1 MSDTNQCV
9 QTIDNAIDKVRE
21 ARHSLQQKEY
31 EEAENRMVDTVQLIS
46 EALYCIN
53 EQEQP
58 SSCDRTG
65 AIPIINI
72 VGTEGTPPGTANLIQ
87 GNKYLTPLIVDEYGE
102 SGGAVITW
110 TGNTITVCEVGT
122 PPDIWSV
129 TGSPL
134 TIEDV
139 TGKIQQVPTPYAM
152 IFFEDGTSLLVGT
165 NEIGVIAMARYLT
178 VSAPIAPSSFQG
190 YSTNQTEVYM
200 NDENKS
206 KVAMGTVY
214 SIYGV

>member
-1 MSDTNQCV
+1 MSDVNQCS

-31 EEAENRMVDTVQLIS
+31 EEVENRMVDTVQLIA
-46 EALYCIN
+46 EVLYCIN

-72 VGTEGTPPGTANLIQ
+72 VGTEGAPPGTANLIQ

-129 TGSPL
+129 YGVPF
-134 TIEDV
+134 TIKDL
-139 TGKIQQVPTPYAM
+139 TGKAQQVPTPNAM
-152 IFFEDGTSLLVGT
+152 ILLQEGSSLLIGT
-165 NEIGVIAMARYLT
+165 NGIGIITMARYLT
-178 VSAPIAPSSFQG
+178 TSAPIMPPSFQG
-190 YSTNQTEVYM
+190 YPTNQTELYQ
-200 NDENKS
+200 NDANKS
-206 KVAMGTVY
+206 KIPIGTVADVLG
-214 SIYGV
+214 I